1 MTSRSAKF
9 PIWNLPPM
17 IISPEKRMSPK
28 IRARTTPKK
37 SPSPHFDF
45 EENIMYS
52 SAQPRTPL
60 KQIELSDEE
69 YAFLRREILKNQ
81 KPNKRKIN
89 FEVRKSP
96 KKSVM
101 RKSMDDEDS
110 LEPTQII

>member
-1 MTSRSAKF
+1 MTSRSPKF

-28 IRARTTPKK
+28 LRARTTPKK
-37 SPSPHFDF
+37 SPSPQFDF

-101 RKSMDDEDS
+101 KKSMDDEDS